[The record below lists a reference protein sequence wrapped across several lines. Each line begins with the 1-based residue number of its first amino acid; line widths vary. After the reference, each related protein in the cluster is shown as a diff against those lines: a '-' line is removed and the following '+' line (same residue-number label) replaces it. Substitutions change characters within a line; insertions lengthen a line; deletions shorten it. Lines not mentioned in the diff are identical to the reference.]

1 MKKKKIKLVA
11 FSFIFGFAFSNHSL
25 ATDKIIADPN
35 PKEFLDAL
43 NIARDLKQKNMII
56 LK

>member
-1 MKKKKIKLVA
+1 MNKKKKIKLVA
-11 FSFIFGFAFSNHSL
+11 FRFIFGSLFSL

-43 NIARDLKQKNMII
+43 NIAT
-56 LK
+56 